1 MKVVDANVLLY
12 AVNEDARHH
21 ERSRAWLDSA
31 LSGGDTVGFSW
42 VVLLAFIRLVTRS
55 DLFERPLSAE
65 SALDCVD
72 AWLAC
77 RSAVVLEPTA
87 AHLRLVRDLLE
98 SVGRAGDVVNDVHLA
113 ALAIEHRGVVVSF
126 DRNFERFDGLAW
138 QLPG

>member
-21 ERSRAWLDSA
+21 ERSRVWLDSA

-65 SALDCVD
+65 SALDCVET
-72 AWLAC
+72 
-77 RSAVVLEPTA
+77 S
-87 AHLRLVRDLLE
+87 
-98 SVGRAGDVVNDVHLA
+98 
-113 ALAIEHRGVVVSF
+113 
-126 DRNFERFDGLAW
+126 
-138 QLPG
+138 